1 MNGSLSAYY
10 VEENGVVTK
19 AEQYEFQSYWNGNMP
34 QDNPRSVT
42 KTAAP
47 SSLYKVGLDSYSF
60 VAGDTAT
67 TGRQTKYRDKSLGWT
82 NRRVSSYKGIEFS
95 YDGQGRRIAKGN
107 ISYIYDSQNRL
118 LKQSNGL
125 EFFYDQSGVSSVK
138 YAGKTYFYRK
148 DILGNIIALI
158 DTNGSVV
165 VKYSYNAWGY
175 NGVSDI
181 NGNVI
186 TDENHIGNLNPFR
199 YRGYY
204 YDTETK
210 LYYLKTRYYDPETG
224 RFISQDYIEY
234 IAPNIINGLNLYAY
248 CVNNPIGLCDPS
260 GCSALAALII
270 GLLLLFTPVGGTV
283 WQITASVLG
292 YAGIAIASLFDKD
305 IKNDMDSIGW
315 NPFNAD
321 ESLVTGST
329 KVSFYKGA
337 PVFRT
342 NASRSWSFGAI
353 FFVKGRTADELRHE
367 RGHNWQLMMMGLA
380 TYGFTVAIPSSLEL
394 GGWSAANKYYKAPW
408 EALASILGGDTS
420 SGLTKEEISTAWL
433 YFGLSHLLIPPIF
446 FWFK

>member
-10 VEENGVVTK
+10 VEENGDVTK

-248 CVNNPIGLCDPS
+248 CVNNPVLNVDPDGTIGIWAGILIGILIGAVVVGTGVAIYAGVTAYNNGARGWDLFGAIAEGFLTGAVIGGIIGGLIAAFIYAAPAIGS
-260 GCSALAALII
+260 FLGSSFQIGSYLTAAGELVAVTVTGAQIAEAGLAALA
-270 GLLLLFTPVGGTV
+270 GMGVVL
-283 WQITASVLG
+283 ASTDRPGDNRKQNEQYREAMRRLG
-292 YAGIAIASLFDKD
+292 YDKTDWQWRYGHDHLPKESMGFRALLKFLEELFSK
-305 IKNDMDSIGW
+305 
-315 NPFNAD
+315 
-321 ESLVTGST
+321 
-329 KVSFYKGA
+329 
-337 PVFRT
+337 
-342 NASRSWSFGAI
+342 FG
-353 FFVKGRTADELRHE
+353 
-367 RGHNWQLMMMGLA
+367 
-380 TYGFTVAIPSSLEL
+380 
-394 GGWSAANKYYKAPW
+394 
-408 EALASILGGDTS
+408 
-420 SGLTKEEISTAWL
+420 EE
-433 YFGLSHLLIPPIF
+433 
-446 FWFK
+446 

>member
-1 MNGSLSAYY
+1 MNGSLSACY

-60 VAGDTAT
+60 VAGDTET
-67 TGRQTKYRDKSLGWT
+67 TGMQTKYRGKSLGWT
-82 NRRVSSYKGIEFS
+82 NRRVSSYKGIEFG

-148 DILGNIIALI
+148 DILGKIALI
-158 DTNGSVV
+158 DTTGSVV
-165 VKYSYNAWGY
+165 VKYSYDACGY

-181 NGNVI
+181 NGTEI

-204 YDTETK
+204 YDAETG

-224 RFISQDYIEY
+224 RFISQDGIDYID
-234 IAPNIINGLNLYAY
+234 PDTINGLNLYAY
-248 CVNNPIGLCDPS
+248 CVNNPVLNVDPDGTIGIWAGILIGILIGAVVVGTGVAIYAGVTAYNNGARGWDLLGAIAEGFLTGAVIGGIIGGLIAAFIYAAPAIGS
-260 GCSALAALII
+260 FLGSSFQIGSYLTAAGELVAVTVTGAQIAAAGLAALAGLGVMFARTGKSNGFWAEKYSNDHDPEHFRLKGTDGTDIRI
-270 GLLLLFTPVGGTV
+270 GIDG
-283 WQITASVLG
+283 
-292 YAGIAIASLFDKD
+292 
-305 IKNDMDSIGW
+305 
-315 NPFNAD
+315 NP
-321 ESLVTGST
+321 L
-329 KVSFYKGA
+329 K
-337 PVFRT
+337 
-342 NASRSWSFGAI
+342 
-353 FFVKGRTADELRHE
+353 
-367 RGHNWQLMMMGLA
+367 
-380 TYGFTVAIPSSLEL
+380 
-394 GGWSAANKYYKAPW
+394 AN
-408 EALASILGGDTS
+408 EG
-420 SGLTKEEISTAWL
+420 
-433 YFGLSHLLIPPIF
+433 
-446 FWFK
+446 